1 MILLLLLLLQVLL
14 NHPKVDINLKSDGG
28 ITPLMA
34 AVKVVNQFMV
44 KQLLK
49 KNVDIATT
57 DNEGRDSTS
66 LSQLQC

>member
-1 MILLLLLLLQVLL
+1 
-14 NHPKVDINLKSDGG
+14 
-28 ITPLMA
+28 MA

-57 DNEGRDSTS
+57 DNDGKDATF
-66 LSQLQC
+66 LTQLQCRVSVSLPTSPPTHTHTHTHTQGGQLFTGQQC